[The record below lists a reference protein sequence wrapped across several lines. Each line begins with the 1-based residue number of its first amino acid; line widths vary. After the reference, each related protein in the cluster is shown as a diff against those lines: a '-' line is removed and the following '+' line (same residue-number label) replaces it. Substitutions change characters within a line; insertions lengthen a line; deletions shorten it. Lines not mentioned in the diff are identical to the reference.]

1 MNLISILSCVVNWK
15 AEHNNLHGLNTFAH
29 RRCTMPSRRSLGSG
43 PALKTQ
49 VIAKATMMKESL
61 IGGQRW
67 YKRET
72 GLYKKPTKERAFIH
86 YLRAF

>member
-1 MNLISILSCVVNWK
+1 MNLISILSCVMNWR
-15 AEHNNLHGLNTFAH
+15 AEHSNLRGLNTFVN
-29 RRCTMPSRRSLGSG
+29 RRCTMPSRRSLDNA

-49 VIAKATMMKESL
+49 ATAKATVMKESL

-67 YKRET
+67 FKREMR
-72 GLYKKPTKERAFIH
+72 LYKKPTKERAFIH